1 MSQERTER
9 PTGKRLHDAREK
21 GQVARSRDLAL
32 AAASVAATMA
42 LAKLGS
48 RLVTGMAE
56 QLARDLEHFGDAPL
70 KTLSAGDINSSVIH
84 GAGLL
89 AWLVGPIAL
98 STMVVGVGMHGFQG
112 GWSFA
117 PGALNLNWS
126 RLNPANGIKRFGL
139 MQSGAETLKTMVAV
153 TVITYVSWR
162 IVEAVMADSVRMAWQ
177 TPLGAAMLAWEHA
190 DTLLWRVALG
200 LGVLAL
206 GDYALQK
213 YRLMSALRMT
223 KQEVRDE
230 ARMMD
235 GSPEIKRRV
244 RRAQV
249 EMARRR
255 MMQDVARATVVITNP
270 THYAVALE
278 YRREKMAAPIVLAK
292 GADHIALH
300 IREIA
305 RSHGVPIIENK
316 PLAQTLYR
324 TAEVGETIP
333 AALFGAVAEVLAYL
347 VRIKQLML

>member
-1 MSQERTER
+1 MSQEKTEQ

-32 AAASVAATMA
+32 AAASVAATIA

-48 RLVTGMAE
+48 RLVTGMAD
-56 QLARDLEHFGDAPL
+56 QLARALGHLGDAPL
-70 KTLSAGDINSSVIH
+70 KTLTPGDINSSVIH
-84 GAGLL
+84 GAGVI

-117 PGALNLNWS
+117 PGALHLNWS
-126 RLNPANGIKRFGL
+126 RLNPANGLKRFGL
-139 MQSGAETLKTMVAV
+139 MQSGAETLKTIVAV
-153 TVITYVSWR
+153 TVITYLSWH

-177 TPLGAAMLAWEHA
+177 TPLGAAMLAWDHS
-190 DTLLWRVALG
+190 DSLLWRVACG

-206 GDYALQK
+206 GDYALQR
-213 YRLMSALRMT
+213 YRLMSSLKMT

-230 ARMMD
+230 AKMMD

-244 RRAQV
+244 RRAQM
-249 EMARRR
+249 EMTRRR
-255 MMQDVARATVVITNP
+255 MMRDVARATVVITNP

-278 YRREKMAAPIVLAK
+278 YRREKMVAPIVLAK
-292 GADHIALH
+292 GADEVALR
-300 IREIA
+300 IREMA
-305 RSHGVPIIENK
+305 RSHGIPIIENK
-316 PLAQTLYR
+316 PLAQTLHR
-324 TAEVGETIP
+324 TAEIGETIP
-333 AALFGAVAEVLAYL
+333 APLFGAVAEVLAYL